1 MKNLSIALF
10 LTIIIS
16 SCSKTESVQFST
28 KEDLNITKAVF
39 PENFSFS
46 TNQNIK
52 IQLFD
57 GNEVVYR
64 IFGKYRNEI
73 DLISSGSVFQG
84 SFAKDMEVSSHY
96 ESLILERW
104 SNGDRRANTYPLTGM
119 TTSIINFS
127 KKSNKVQSNDGD
139 FLYAINNGGDFFKI
153 DLSDYSTV
161 TLPNPIS
168 GSIALAVDT
177 IKNRAYYYKFPN
189 MYAYDIASGTHSL
202 HASYSAPFNGN
213 YPRMEYNHLDGYLY
227 VSNNTEIKVIDPDN
241 GTLIR
246 STSITGIV
254 NTSGGGDLAFPPN
267 GKSYLSCFSGLY
279 ELNMT
284 TNPIQATR
292 LSAENFPF
300 KLTSL
305 GYDRNSFLYAGTNES
320 NSRLIK
326 IDPVDGSYLI
336 VKTFPMALND
346 LGSVS
351 CPVSSLPQIDT
362 DGDGVIDDLDE
373 EPNDP
378 NIAHAEYTPS
388 VLGNGSLGFEDLW
401 PSEGDYDFNDLVVR
415 YRFIKYLNS
424 NNQMIK
430 LQAQF
435 QVKAIGASMHN
446 GFGIE
451 LDISPSLI
459 ESVTGSNITKGA
471 VNLDSKGIEIGSS
484 AKTSIIVFDD
494 AFDNIEFAGGGIF
507 VNTEK
512 NAPVAIGDTLTITV
526 KFNQLVPADAAGD
539 APFNPFIFI
548 NGDRSKEVH
557 LADNVPTFKA
567 NSGLFGYGDD
577 DSDPTTNRY
586 YRASN
591 NAPWAINIS
600 HEFRHPTEK
609 TRIDE
614 AYNYFVNWAASG
626 GSTYGD
632 WYKDNNGY
640 RNTDKIFLD

>member
-1 MKNLSIALF
+1 MKNLALAIIF
-10 LTIIIS
+10 TILAS
-16 SCSKTESVQFST
+16 SCSKTETVRVLPSEELS
-28 KEDLNITKAVF
+28 ITKASF
-39 PENFSFS
+39 PKNFSFS
-46 TNQNIK
+46 TNQNIT

-57 GNEVVYR
+57 GNDVVYR
-64 IFGKYRNEI
+64 ILGKYNNEV

-84 SFAKDMEVSSHY
+84 SFSKQLNISSHY
-96 ESLILERW
+96 HSLILERW
-104 SNGDRRANTYPLTGM
+104 SKGKKRANVYPLTGVS
-119 TTSIINFS
+119 TSIMNFS
-127 KKSNKVQSNDGD
+127 KKSNKAQTNNGD
-139 FLYAINNGGDFFKI
+139 YLYGINNGGDFFKI
-153 DLSDYSTV
+153 DLSDYST
-161 TLPNPIS
+161 TILANPIQ

-177 IKNRAYYYKFPN
+177 VKNRVYYHKYPN
-189 MYAYDIASGTHSL
+189 MYAFDISSGTHSL
-202 HASYSAPFNGN
+202 HASYTTPFNGN

-227 VSNNTEIKVIDPDN
+227 VSNNSEIKVIDPDN

-246 STSITGIV
+246 SKTVTGIV
-254 NTSGGGDLAFPPN
+254 NTDGGGDLAFPPN

-279 ELNMT
+279 ELDMT
-284 TNPIQATR
+284 SNPIQATR

-305 GYDRNSFLYAGTNES
+305 GYDRNNFLYAGTNEA

-326 IDPVDGSYLI
+326 IDPVDGSYVI
-336 VKTFPMALND
+336 AKTFPIAIND

-351 CPVSSLPQIDT
+351 FPESELPQIDT

-451 LDISPSLI
+451 LDVNPSLI

-471 VNLDSKGIEIGSS
+471 VNLDSKGIEIGSFS
-484 AKTSIIVFDD
+484 KTSIIVFDD
-494 AFDNIEFAGGGIF
+494 AFDNIQFAGGGVF

-512 NAPVAIGDTLTITV
+512 NSPVAVGDTLTITV
-526 KFNQLVPADAAGD
+526 KFNQLVPSDAAGE

-557 LADNVPTFKA
+557 LADNLPTFKA
-567 NSGLFGYGDD
+567 NSGMFGIGDD
-577 DSDPTTNRY
+577 DSNPSTSRY
-586 YRASN
+586 YRSEN

-614 AYNYFVNWAASG
+614 AYNYFVNWAVSG
-626 GSTYGD
+626 GTTYGD
-632 WYKDNNGY
+632 WYKDNSGY